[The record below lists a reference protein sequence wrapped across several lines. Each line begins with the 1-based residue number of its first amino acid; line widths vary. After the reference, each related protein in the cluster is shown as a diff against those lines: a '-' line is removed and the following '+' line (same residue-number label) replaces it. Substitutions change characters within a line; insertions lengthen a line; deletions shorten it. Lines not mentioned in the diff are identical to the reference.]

1 MIVIKEQ
8 MKRGILYGKEKMK
21 LWPKIVLGVLAVVIV
36 LLTII
41 LMVNNSIINKIVAKQ
56 KENVNRQNY
65 SYTVQSNS
73 SENTMTKIYYKD
85 GTRIYVIQNNDRSA
99 IMWSDSNTK
108 EMIAMVPNTLK
119 ATIEKYDGY
128 DLASI
133 PYLLDEAM
141 SRILKFSSIITS
153 DTVNGEE
160 CYKVSSLGQKLWFSK
175 STGMIVK
182 EMNGTVVKDGK
193 EMGYVSEFKDW
204 KFNQLTDIDVTR
216 PNLIGYEVTNNQ

>member
-1 MIVIKEQ
+1 M
-8 MKRGILYGKEKMK
+8 EKK
-21 LWPKIVLGVLAVVIV
+21 KTRLWPKIVLGVLAVVIV

-41 LMVNNSIINKIVAKQ
+41 VMVNNSIINKIVAKQ

-85 GTRIYVIQNNDRSA
+85 GTRIYVIQNNDKSA
-99 IMWSDSNTK
+99 IIWNNSNTK
-108 EMIAMVPNTLK
+108 EMITIIPNLLK
-119 ATIEKYDGY
+119 ATVQKYDS
-128 DLASI
+128 DDSTSI
-133 PYLLDEAM
+133 PYLLDASM
-141 SRILKFSSIITS
+141 SRALKLSSIITS

-160 CYKVSSLGQKLWFSK
+160 CYKVSSLGRKLWFSK

>member
-1 MIVIKEQ
+1 MEK
-8 MKRGILYGKEKMK
+8 KKMK

-41 LMVNNSIINKIVAKQ
+41 VMVNNSIINKIVAKQ

-119 ATIEKYDGY
+119 ATIAKYDGY

-193 EMGYVSEFKDW
+193 EMSYVSEFKDW

>member
-1 MIVIKEQ
+1 M
-8 MKRGILYGKEKMK
+8 EKK
-21 LWPKIVLGVLAVVIV
+21 KTRLWPKIILGVFAIV
-36 LLTII
+36 II
-41 LMVNNSIINKIVAKQ
+41 LSIIVVMLNNNIVNKIVAKQ
-56 KENVNRQNY
+56 RENVNEKNY

-73 SENTMTKIYYKD
+73 TENTVTKVYYKD
-85 GTRIYVIQNNDRSA
+85 GTRIYVIQNNDKSA
-99 IMWSDSNTK
+99 IMWNNSNTK
-108 EMIAMVPNTLK
+108 EMITIVPNLLK
-119 ATIEKYDGY
+119 ATVQKYDS
-128 DLASI
+128 DDSTSI
-133 PYLLDEAM
+133 PYLLDASM
-141 SRILKFSSIITS
+141 SRALKLSSIITS

-160 CYKVSSLGQKLWFSK
+160 CYKVSSIGQKLWFSK

>member
-1 MIVIKEQ
+1 MEK
-8 MKRGILYGKEKMK
+8 KKMK

-41 LMVNNSIINKIVAKQ
+41 VMVNNNIINKIVAKQ

-99 IMWSDSNTK
+99 IMWSDSKTK

-193 EMGYVSEFKDW
+193 EMSYVSEFKDW

>member
-1 MIVIKEQ
+1 M
-8 MKRGILYGKEKMK
+8 EKK
-21 LWPKIVLGVLAVVIV
+21 KTRLWPKIILGVFAIVIV

-41 LMVNNSIINKIVAKQ
+41 VMVNNSIINKIVAKQ

-85 GTRIYVIQNNDRSA
+85 GTRIYVIQNNDKSA
-99 IMWSDSNTK
+99 IIWNNSNTK
-108 EMIAMVPNTLK
+108 EMITIVPNLLK
-119 ATIEKYDGY
+119 ATVQKYDS
-128 DLASI
+128 DDSTSI
-133 PYLLDEAM
+133 PYLLDASM
-141 SRILKFSSIITS
+141 SRALKLSSIITS

-160 CYKVSSLGQKLWFSK
+160 CYKVSSLGRKLWFSK

-216 PNLIGYEVTNNQ
+216 PNLIGYEIINNQ

>member
-1 MIVIKEQ
+1 MEK
-8 MKRGILYGKEKMK
+8 KKMK
-21 LWPKIVLGVLAVVIV
+21 LWLKIVLGVLAVVIV

-41 LMVNNSIINKIVAKQ
+41 VMVNNSIINKIVAKQ

-119 ATIEKYDGY
+119 ATIAKYDGY

-133 PYLLDEAM
+133 PYLLDEDM

>member
-1 MIVIKEQ
+1 MEK
-8 MKRGILYGKEKMK
+8 KKMK
-21 LWPKIVLGVLAVVIV
+21 LWLKIVLGVLAVVIV

-41 LMVNNSIINKIVAKQ
+41 VMVNNSIINKIVAKQ

-119 ATIEKYDGY
+119 ATIAKYDGY

-133 PYLLDEAM
+133 PYLLDEDM

-193 EMGYVSEFKDW
+193 EMSYVSEFKDW

>member
-1 MIVIKEQ
+1 MEK
-8 MKRGILYGKEKMK
+8 KKMK
-21 LWPKIVLGVLAVVIV
+21 LWLKIVLGVLAVVIV

-41 LMVNNSIINKIVAKQ
+41 VMVNNSIINKIVAKQ

-119 ATIEKYDGY
+119 ATIAKYDGY

-193 EMGYVSEFKDW
+193 EMSYVSEFKDW

>member
-1 MIVIKEQ
+1 MEK
-8 MKRGILYGKEKMK
+8 KKMK

-41 LMVNNSIINKIVAKQ
+41 VMVNNSIINKIVAKQ

-119 ATIEKYDGY
+119 ATIAKYDGY

-193 EMGYVSEFKDW
+193 EMSYVSEFKNW

>member
-1 MIVIKEQ
+1 M
-8 MKRGILYGKEKMK
+8 EKK
-21 LWPKIVLGVLAVVIV
+21 KTRLWPKIILGVFAIVIV

-41 LMVNNSIINKIVAKQ
+41 VMVNNSIINKIVAKQ

-85 GTRIYVIQNNDRSA
+85 GTRIYVIQNNDKSA
-99 IMWSDSNTK
+99 IIWNNSNTK
-108 EMIAMVPNTLK
+108 EMITIIPNLLK
-119 ATIEKYDGY
+119 ATVQKYDS
-128 DLASI
+128 DDSTSI
-133 PYLLDEAM
+133 PYLLDA
-141 SRILKFSSIITS
+141 SRSRALKLSSIITS

-160 CYKVSSLGQKLWFSK
+160 CYKVSSLGRKLWFSK

-216 PNLIGYEVTNNQ
+216 PNLIGYEITNNQ

>member
-1 MIVIKEQ
+1 
-8 MKRGILYGKEKMK
+8 MK
-21 LWPKIVLGVLAVVIV
+21 LWPKIVLGVFAVVIV

-41 LMVNNSIINKIVAKQ
+41 VMVNNSIINKIVAKQ

-85 GTRIYVIQNNDRSA
+85 GTRIYVIKNNDRSA
-99 IMWSDSNTK
+99 IIWNNSNTK
-108 EMIAMVPNTLK
+108 EMITIVPNLLK
-119 ATIEKYDGY
+119 ATVQKYDS
-128 DLASI
+128 DDSTSI
-133 PYLLDEAM
+133 PYLLDASM
-141 SRILKFSSIITS
+141 SRALKLSSIITS

-160 CYKVSSLGQKLWFSK
+160 CYKVSSIGQKLWFSK

-182 EMNGTVVKDGK
+182 EMNGTGVKDGK
-193 EMGYVSEFKDW
+193 EIGYVSEFKDW

>member
-1 MIVIKEQ
+1 MEK
-8 MKRGILYGKEKMK
+8 KKMK

-193 EMGYVSEFKDW
+193 EMSYVSEFKDW

>member
-1 MIVIKEQ
+1 MEK
-8 MKRGILYGKEKMK
+8 KKMK
-21 LWPKIVLGVLAVVIV
+21 LLPKIVLGVLAVVIV

-41 LMVNNSIINKIVAKQ
+41 VMVNNSIINKIVAKQ

-119 ATIEKYDGY
+119 ATIAKYDGY

-193 EMGYVSEFKDW
+193 EMSYVSEFKDW

>member
-1 MIVIKEQ
+1 MEK
-8 MKRGILYGKEKMK
+8 KKMK
-21 LWPKIVLGVLAVVIV
+21 LWQKIIFIVLAIAIIVPTVLVIV
-36 LLTII
+36 NTS
-41 LMVNNSIINKIVAKQ
+41 VINKIIANQ
-56 KENVNRQNY
+56 KENVNMQNY

-73 SENTMTKIYYKD
+73 TAGMVTKVYYKD
-85 GTRIYVIQNNDRSA
+85 GIKMYVVQNNENNIIIWRN
-99 IMWSDSNTK
+99 SNTK
-108 EMIAMVPNTLK
+108 EMISLTPNTLK
-119 ATIEKYDGY
+119 AGVEKYEGD
-128 DLASI
+128 DPNTI
-133 PYLLDEAM
+133 PYLLDEYA
-141 SRILKFSSIITS
+141 SKELKLFSIITS
-153 DTVNGEE
+153 EKVNGEE

>member
-1 MIVIKEQ
+1 MEK
-8 MKRGILYGKEKMK
+8 KKMK
-21 LWPKIVLGVLAVVIV
+21 LWLKIVLGVLAVVIV

-41 LMVNNSIINKIVAKQ
+41 VMVNNSIINKIVAKQ

-119 ATIEKYDGY
+119 ATIAKYDGY

-133 PYLLDEAM
+133 PYLLDEDM

-182 EMNGTVVKDGK
+182 EMNGIVVKDGK
-193 EMGYVSEFKDW
+193 EMSYVSEFKDW

>member
-1 MIVIKEQ
+1 MEK
-8 MKRGILYGKEKMK
+8 KKMK

-119 ATIEKYDGY
+119 ATIAKYDGY

-193 EMGYVSEFKDW
+193 EMSYVSEFKDW

>member
-1 MIVIKEQ
+1 MEK
-8 MKRGILYGKEKMK
+8 KKMK

-41 LMVNNSIINKIVAKQ
+41 VMVNNSIINKIVAKQ
-56 KENVNRQNY
+56 KENVNRQSY

-73 SENTMTKIYYKD
+73 SENTVTKIYYKD

-193 EMGYVSEFKDW
+193 EMSYVSEFKDW

>member
-1 MIVIKEQ
+1 MEK
-8 MKRGILYGKEKMK
+8 KKMK

-193 EMGYVSEFKDW
+193 EMSYVSEFKDW
-204 KFNQLTDIDVTR
+204 KFNQLTDIDVT
-216 PNLIGYEVTNNQ
+216 NNQ

>member
-1 MIVIKEQ
+1 
-8 MKRGILYGKEKMK
+8 
-21 LWPKIVLGVLAVVIV
+21 
-36 LLTII
+36 
-41 LMVNNSIINKIVAKQ
+41 
-56 KENVNRQNY
+56 
-65 SYTVQSNS
+65 
-73 SENTMTKIYYKD
+73 MTKIYYKD

-193 EMGYVSEFKDW
+193 EMSYVSEFKDW

>member
-1 MIVIKEQ
+1 MEKKKTRLWSKI
-8 MKRGILYGKEKMK
+8 ILRVFA
-21 LWPKIVLGVLAVVIV
+21 IVIV

-41 LMVNNSIINKIVAKQ
+41 VMVNNSIINKIVAKQ

-85 GTRIYVIQNNDRSA
+85 GTRIYVIQNNDKSA
-99 IMWSDSNTK
+99 IMWNNSNTK
-108 EMIAMVPNTLK
+108 EMITIVPNLLK
-119 ATIEKYDGY
+119 ATVQKYDS
-128 DLASI
+128 DDSTSI
-133 PYLLDEAM
+133 PYLLDASM
-141 SRILKFSSIITS
+141 SRALKLSSIITS

-160 CYKVSSLGQKLWFSK
+160 CYKVSSIGQKLWFSK

>member
-1 MIVIKEQ
+1 M
-8 MKRGILYGKEKMK
+8 EKK
-21 LWPKIVLGVLAVVIV
+21 KTRLWPKIILGVFAIVIV

-41 LMVNNSIINKIVAKQ
+41 VMVNNSIINKIVAKQ

-85 GTRIYVIQNNDRSA
+85 GTRIYVIQNNDKSA
-99 IMWSDSNTK
+99 IIWNNSNTK
-108 EMIAMVPNTLK
+108 EMITIIPNLLK
-119 ATIEKYDGY
+119 ATVQKYDS
-128 DLASI
+128 DDSTSI
-133 PYLLDEAM
+133 PYLLDASM
-141 SRILKFSSIITS
+141 SRALKLSSIITS

-160 CYKVSSLGQKLWFSK
+160 CYKVSSLGRKLWFSK

-182 EMNGTVVKDGK
+182 EMNGTVDKDGK

-216 PNLIGYEVTNNQ
+216 PNLIGYEITNNQ

>member
-1 MIVIKEQ
+1 M
-8 MKRGILYGKEKMK
+8 EKK
-21 LWPKIVLGVLAVVIV
+21 KTRLWPKIILGVFAIVIV

-41 LMVNNSIINKIVAKQ
+41 VMVNNSIINKIVAKQ

-193 EMGYVSEFKDW
+193 EMSYVSEFKDW

>member
-1 MIVIKEQ
+1 MEK
-8 MKRGILYGKEKMK
+8 KKMK
-21 LWPKIVLGVLAVVIV
+21 LWPKIVLGVFAVVIV

-41 LMVNNSIINKIVAKQ
+41 VMVNNSIINKIVAKQ

-119 ATIEKYDGY
+119 ATIAKYDGY

-133 PYLLDEAM
+133 PYLLDEDM
-141 SRILKFSSIITS
+141 SRILKFQIKSRL
-153 DTVNGEE
+153 V
-160 CYKVSSLGQKLWFSK
+160 LWYSVF
-175 STGMIVK
+175 V
-182 EMNGTVVKDGK
+182 
-193 EMGYVSEFKDW
+193 
-204 KFNQLTDIDVTR
+204 
-216 PNLIGYEVTNNQ
+216 

>member
-1 MIVIKEQ
+1 MEK
-8 MKRGILYGKEKMK
+8 KKMK

-41 LMVNNSIINKIVAKQ
+41 VMVNNSIINKIVAKQ
-56 KENVNRQNY
+56 QENVNRQNY

-119 ATIEKYDGY
+119 ATIAKYDGY
-128 DLASI
+128 DLVSI

>member
-1 MIVIKEQ
+1 M
-8 MKRGILYGKEKMK
+8 EKK
-21 LWPKIVLGVLAVVIV
+21 KTRLWPKIILGVFAIVIV

-41 LMVNNSIINKIVAKQ
+41 VMVNNSIINKIVAKQ

-85 GTRIYVIQNNDRSA
+85 GTRIYVIQNNDKSA
-99 IMWSDSNTK
+99 IIWNNSNTK
-108 EMIAMVPNTLK
+108 EMITIIPNLLK
-119 ATIEKYDGY
+119 ATVQKYDS
-128 DLASI
+128 DDSTSI
-133 PYLLDEAM
+133 PYLLDASM
-141 SRILKFSSIITS
+141 SKALKLSSIITS

-160 CYKVSSLGQKLWFSK
+160 CYKVSSLGRKLWFSK

-216 PNLIGYEVTNNQ
+216 PNLIGYEITNNQ

>member
-1 MIVIKEQ
+1 MEK
-8 MKRGILYGKEKMK
+8 KKMK
-21 LWPKIVLGVLAVVIV
+21 LWLKIVLGVLAVVIV

-41 LMVNNSIINKIVAKQ
+41 VMVNNSIINKIVAKQ

-119 ATIEKYDGY
+119 ATIAKYDGY

-193 EMGYVSEFKDW
+193 EMSYVSEFKDW

-216 PNLIGYEVTNNQ
+216 PNLIGYEITNNQ

>member
-1 MIVIKEQ
+1 MEK
-8 MKRGILYGKEKMK
+8 KKMK

-41 LMVNNSIINKIVAKQ
+41 VMVNNSIINKIVTKQ

-193 EMGYVSEFKDW
+193 EMSYVSEFKDW

>member
-1 MIVIKEQ
+1 MEK
-8 MKRGILYGKEKMK
+8 KKMK

-128 DLASI
+128 DLASM

-193 EMGYVSEFKDW
+193 EMSYVSEFKDW

>member
-1 MIVIKEQ
+1 MEK
-8 MKRGILYGKEKMK
+8 KKMK
-21 LWPKIVLGVLAVVIV
+21 LWPKRVLGVLAVVIV

-193 EMGYVSEFKDW
+193 EMSYVSEFKDW

>member
-1 MIVIKEQ
+1 MEK
-8 MKRGILYGKEKMK
+8 KKMK

-41 LMVNNSIINKIVAKQ
+41 VMVNNSIINKIVAKQ

-73 SENTMTKIYYKD
+73 SVNTMTKIYYKD

-119 ATIEKYDGY
+119 ATIAKYDGY

-193 EMGYVSEFKDW
+193 EMSYVSEIKDW

>member
-1 MIVIKEQ
+1 MEK
-8 MKRGILYGKEKMK
+8 KKMK
-21 LWPKIVLGVLAVVIV
+21 LWPKIVLGVFAVVIV

-41 LMVNNSIINKIVAKQ
+41 VMVNNSIINKIVAKQ

-99 IMWSDSNTK
+99 IIWNNSNTK
-108 EMIAMVPNTLK
+108 EMITIVPNLLK
-119 ATIEKYDGY
+119 ATVQKYDS
-128 DLASI
+128 DDSTSI
-133 PYLLDEAM
+133 PYLLDASM
-141 SRILKFSSIITS
+141 SRALKLSSIITS

-160 CYKVSSLGQKLWFSK
+160 CYKVSSIGQKLWFSK

-182 EMNGTVVKDGK
+182 EMNGTGVKDGK
-193 EMGYVSEFKDW
+193 EIGYVSEFKDW

>member
-1 MIVIKEQ
+1 MEK
-8 MKRGILYGKEKMK
+8 KKMK
-21 LWPKIVLGVLAVVIV
+21 LWQKIVLGVLAVVIV

-41 LMVNNSIINKIVAKQ
+41 VMVNNSIINKIVAKQ

-193 EMGYVSEFKDW
+193 EMSYVSEFKDW

>member
-1 MIVIKEQ
+1 MEK
-8 MKRGILYGKEKMK
+8 KKMK

-41 LMVNNSIINKIVAKQ
+41 VMVNNNIINKIVAKQ

-119 ATIEKYDGY
+119 ATITKYDGY

-182 EMNGTVVKDGK
+182 EMNG
-193 EMGYVSEFKDW
+193 MGYVSEFKDW

>member
-1 MIVIKEQ
+1 MEK
-8 MKRGILYGKEKMK
+8 KKMK
-21 LWPKIVLGVLAVVIV
+21 LWPKIALGVLAVVIV

-41 LMVNNSIINKIVAKQ
+41 VMVNNSIINKIVAKQ

-99 IMWSDSNTK
+99 IMWNNSNTK
-108 EMIAMVPNTLK
+108 EMITIVPNLLK
-119 ATIEKYDGY
+119 ATVQKYDS
-128 DLASI
+128 DDSTSI
-133 PYLLDEAM
+133 PYLLDASM
-141 SRILKFSSIITS
+141 SRALKLSSIITS

-160 CYKVSSLGQKLWFSK
+160 CYKVSSIDQKLWFSK

-182 EMNGTVVKDGK
+182 EMNGTGVKDGK
-193 EMGYVSEFKDW
+193 EIGYVSEFKDW

-216 PNLIGYEVTNNQ
+216 PNLIGYEITNNQ

>member
-1 MIVIKEQ
+1 MEK
-8 MKRGILYGKEKMK
+8 KKMK
-21 LWPKIVLGVLAVVIV
+21 LWLKIVLGVLAVVIV

-41 LMVNNSIINKIVAKQ
+41 VMVNNSIINKIVAKQ

-99 IMWSDSNTK
+99 IIWNNSNTK
-108 EMIAMVPNTLK
+108 EMITIVPNLLK
-119 ATIEKYDGY
+119 ATVQKYDS
-128 DLASI
+128 DDSTSI
-133 PYLLDEAM
+133 PYLLDASM
-141 SRILKFSSIITS
+141 SRALKLSSIITS

-160 CYKVSSLGQKLWFSK
+160 CYKVSSIGQKLWFSK

-182 EMNGTVVKDGK
+182 EMNGTGVKDGK
-193 EMGYVSEFKDW
+193 EIGYVSEFKDW

-216 PNLIGYEVTNNQ
+216 PNLIGYEITNNQ